1 MEVLERE
8 ELCKKFIGV
17 DVQTGAFGQKLQL
30 YIFCQSSLFW
40 VRNFSGSLL
49 SIKSTAV
56 FTRKL
61 KEKKKKIRL
70 IKKWQTVNTKKV

>member
-8 ELCKKFIGV
+8 ELYKKFIGA

-40 VRNFSGSLL
+40 VRNFSL
-49 SIKSTAV
+49 SIKGTAV

-61 KEKKKKIRL
+61 KEKKSSDR
-70 IKKWQTVNTKKV
+70 